1 MPPMMLSVAHSMQSV
16 PWFNVVTL
24 NGLFQFMWTWRSGE
38 SFMSR
43 GCGWSHVSRMTLER
57 HMANVEYESQDAFY
71 RSSDFFKQ
79 FSKQTCE
86 GKKGMKSMK
95 VSPKMKARS
104 MKARKSMKIIKST
117 NTKARVMKVLK
128 SMKVSPK
135 MKARSMKAMKSMKV

>member
-1 MPPMMLSVAHSMQSV
+1 MPPTMMSVAHSMQSV
-16 PWFNVVTL
+16 PWFNVVTA
-24 NGLFQFMWTWRSGE
+24 NGLFQFMWARRGGK

-43 GCGWSHVSRMTLER
+43 GSGWLHVSNMTLER
-57 HMANVEYESQDAFY
+57 NMANVAYESQDKFY
-71 RSSDFFKQ
+71 QSSDFFKQ
-79 FSKQTCE
+79 FLKQTGK

-104 MKARKSMKIIKST
+104 MKARKSMKIIKT
-117 NTKARVMKVLK
+117 PNTKARVIKVMK